1 MDDDQLL
8 RYSRHIMLKELGY
21 PGQLRLLDARVLILG
36 IGGLG
41 SPAAMYLA
49 ASGIGHLVLV
59 DFDTVDASNLQRQI
73 AFNTHDI
80 GDTKVE
86 AAAKTLVKMNPDID
100 VRGLHGDISIES
112 LASEISA
119 ADVVLDCTDNF
130 NARDRINELCVQSG
144 TPLVSGAAIRFDGQI
159 SVFDPRLESSPCYRC
174 LYPEGTDEDDTCSNR
189 GILSPVVGI
198 IGSAQAVEALK
209 LLTSIGETL
218 CGRLL
223 ILDALRME
231 WRSIQLH
238 RDPNC
243 PVCSRQGSRTTTR
256 SF

>member
-21 PGQLRLLDARVLILG
+21 PGQMRLLDSRVLIVGL
-36 IGGLG
+36 GGLG

-49 ASGIGHLVLV
+49 AAGVGHLVLA
-59 DFDTVDASNLQRQI
+59 DFDIVDASNLQRQI
-73 AFNTHDI
+73 AYGIHDI

-86 AAAKTLVKMNPDID
+86 SATKTLMNMNPDLD
-100 VRGLHGDISIES
+100 VRGLNVNLTIET
-112 LASEISA
+112 LESEIAA

-130 NARDRINELCVQSG
+130 NARDRINELCFESG

-159 SVFDPRLESSPCYRC
+159 SVFDPRLENSPCYRC
-174 LYPEGTDEDDTCSNR
+174 LYPDGTDEDDTCSNR

-198 IGSAQAVEALK
+198 IGSAQATEALK
-209 LLTSIGETL
+209 LLTGIGETL

-223 ILDALRME
+223 ILDALHME
-231 WRSIQLH
+231 WRSIHLH

-243 PVCSRQGSRTTTR
+243 PVCAGSGSKATNR
-256 SF
+256 